1 MHESPCTTSF
11 TGHHSALQPAHYA
24 QLGCPL
30 AVAAAA
36 MTQRDCIATAALQG
50 MLSAGS
56 DWPPENLAETAYLF
70 ADTML
75 TARAATAPEERGEH

>member
-1 MHESPCTTSF
+1 MPEPLTTTSF
-11 TGHHSALQPAHYA
+11 TGNHALLQPAHYTH
-24 QLGCPL
+24 LGCPAL
-30 AVAAAA
+30 AAAA
-36 MTQRDCIATAALQG
+36 GLTQRDCIATAALQG

-75 TARAATAPEERGEH
+75 TARATKPADEP